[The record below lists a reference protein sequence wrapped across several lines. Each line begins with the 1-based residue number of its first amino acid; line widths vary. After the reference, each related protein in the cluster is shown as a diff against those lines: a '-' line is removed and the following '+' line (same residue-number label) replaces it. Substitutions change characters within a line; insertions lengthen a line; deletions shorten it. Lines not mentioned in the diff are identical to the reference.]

1 VKHEK
6 RQDNDVFEHECNRRL
21 RSCVQRQNAA
31 QFMQERNIR
40 LNNSLNE
47 QFYERQ
53 THLAHIE
60 QRDDDFSLD

>member
-1 VKHEK
+1 
-6 RQDNDVFEHECNRRL
+6 
-21 RSCVQRQNAA
+21 
-31 QFMQERNIR
+31 MQERNIR